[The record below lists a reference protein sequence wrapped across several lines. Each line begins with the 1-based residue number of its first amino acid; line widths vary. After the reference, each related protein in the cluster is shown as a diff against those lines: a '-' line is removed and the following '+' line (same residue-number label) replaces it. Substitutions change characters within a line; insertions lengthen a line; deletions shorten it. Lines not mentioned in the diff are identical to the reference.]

1 MYLVVNSAMFYALP
15 FVLESAP
22 QSASNSDEAIHLTYL
37 VSSTTGAL
45 AGTTALPGDKSISH
59 RSLLLGALAIGETV
73 VHGLLEGEDVL
84 NTANA
89 IRKLGAQAE
98 RDEAACQ
105 AALTAL
111 RLSRLVAKA
120 SWPKTRWM

>member
-1 MYLVVNSAMFYALP
+1 MTS
-15 FVLESAP
+15 
-22 QSASNSDEAIHLTYL
+22 L

-59 RSLLLGALAIGETV
+59 RSLLLGALAVGETV

-84 NTANA
+84 NTVEA

-98 RDEAACQ
+98 RDEAGVWHIHGVGIGD
-105 AALTAL
+105 
-111 RLSRLVAKA
+111 SA
-120 SWPKTRWM
+120 SPIR